1 MTRILFVKSNPEKK
15 RVQLGLEENDGEATV
30 LKVRESTYT
39 SFGSPERGSYV
50 TDETLDALR
59 YDDELLRAYKKAVGM
74 LADSDKSRYEMAQ
87 KLRYLGYSKEII
99 DTVLGKCEEYG
110 YLDEDR
116 QLERLIERETNRKLR
131 GRYYVKRKLM
141 AKGYRSS
148 AIDRITDL
156 LVERGDIDFDANF
169 KHLAQKKGADDENA
183 IMTLKYKY
191 GYKI

>member
-1 MTRILFVKSNPEKK
+1 MPAKNIGTNNIAIRSQP
-15 RVQLGLEENDGEATV
+15 
-30 LKVRESTYT
+30 LKNASVPAGRNISTPT
-39 SFGSPERGSYV
+39 
-50 TDETLDALR
+50 
-59 YDDELLRAYKKAVGM
+59 K
-74 LADSDKSRYEMAQ
+74 
-87 KLRYLGYSKEII
+87 
-99 DTVLGKCEEYG
+99 
-110 YLDEDR
+110 
-116 QLERLIERETNRKLR
+116 TNRKLR

-156 LVERGDIDFDANF
+156 LVERGEIDFDANF